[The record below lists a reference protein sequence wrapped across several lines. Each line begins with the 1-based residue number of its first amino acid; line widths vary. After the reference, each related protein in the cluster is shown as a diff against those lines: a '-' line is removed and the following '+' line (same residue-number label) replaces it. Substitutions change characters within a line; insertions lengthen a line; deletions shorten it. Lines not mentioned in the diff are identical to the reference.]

1 MAKFDIL
8 TVFCQISRK
17 IENEPLKKLE
27 SIEKEKLENL
37 KNKLDTIEH
46 LDQLDDEL
54 SKVYSKGISSIF
66 HTKS

>member
-1 MAKFDIL
+1 M
-8 TVFCQISRK
+8 
-17 IENEPLKKLE
+17 KKLE

-66 HTKS
+66 HTRTLTIRFFENRFDQEP